1 MILVGGQRGGGADL
15 ARHLM
20 KEENERV
27 VVHEVRGFVAG
38 DLAGAFQ
45 ESYAISRGT
54 RCKQHLYSLSL
65 NPPKEADPTPELL
78 VDAVNR
84 AEERLGLSGQPRAI
98 VFHEK
103 RGMDGEVRRHGHAV
117 WCRIDTDK
125 MRAVQMSYDR
135 PKLQSL
141 GRELYIEHGWTMPRG
156 FVNSKETNPRNYS
169 LAEWQQAKRVK
180 KHPTELKVMFQDCWA
195 ISDSQTGF
203 AHALKEHGYILAR
216 GDRRGVVAVDHKGEA
231 YSVRQYVGI
240 PPKQVRERITDKDS
254 LPDVANAHHAAAR
267 IVTDRL
273 RELQAT
279 QNRTAMTELRRLAE
293 ERRRKQIAQ
302 REYARRMR
310 DNQKARLH
318 KEEQQRQARI
328 KKGWRSLI
336 ERITGRRRK
345 IEAENRAAAE
355 VARQRDSRERTAL
368 EALQRSARQDVL
380 KRARAENSL
389 RKAVRSELHQDI
401 QRIDVPKPRAP
412 DPDCEKERGTYVRKQ
427 RLKAERPRRRSRSR
441 NGPSPGR

>member
-20 KEENERV
+20 KDENERV
-27 VVHEVRGFVAG
+27 IVHEVRGFVAD

-169 LAEWQQAKRVK
+169 LAEWQQAKRAK
-180 KHPTELKVMFQDCWA
+180 KHPAQLKGMFQDCWA
-195 ISDSQTGF
+195 ISDSQTSF

-231 YSVRQYVGI
+231 FSVRQYVGI
-240 PPKQVRERITDKDS
+240 SPKQVRERITDMDS
-254 LPDVANAHHAAAR
+254 LPDVANAHHAAAK

-273 RELQAT
+273 QELQAA
-279 QNRTAMTELRRLAE
+279 QSRTATAKLRRLAD
-293 ERRRKQIAQ
+293 ERRRKQITQ
-302 REYARRMR
+302 REYVRRMR
-310 DNQKARLH
+310 DDQKARLH

-328 KKGWRSLI
+328 KKGWRGLI

-355 VARQRDSRERTAL
+355 AAWQRDSGERAAL
-368 EALQRSARQDVL
+368 EVLQRSARQDLL
-380 KRARAENSL
+380 KRARAENSF
-389 RKAVRSELHQDI
+389 RKAVRSELWEDI
-401 QRIDVPKPRAP
+401 RRIEVPKPCAP
-412 DPDCEKERGTYVRKQ
+412 DPDCEKERGTYGREQ
-427 RLKAERPRRRSRSR
+427 RSKAERPRRRSRGR